1 MDIKEKLLAVGGRIW
16 DKKGHRIYLSR
27 IIGKF
32 ADIDY
37 YKTGNL
43 HRFAI
48 NGERWSNCQGYKL
61 LAAVER
67 AYYDCDADRFIGLGD
82 YEGTVVTAIEN
93 TEIVEAY

>member
-1 MDIKEKLLAVGGRIW
+1 MDIKSKLLAAGGRIW

-32 ADIDY
+32 AGIDY

-43 HRFAI
+43 HSFAI
-48 NGERWSNCQGYKL
+48 NGERWSNCQGRKL
-61 LAAVER
+61 LAAVDR

-82 YEGTVVTAIEN
+82 YEGTVICAIEN
-93 TEIVEAY
+93 TEIKEEA

>member
-1 MDIKEKLLAVGGRIW
+1 MDIKTKLLAAGGRIW

-48 NGERWSNCQGYKL
+48 NGERWSNCQGRKL

-82 YEGTVVTAIEN
+82 YEGTVVNAIEN